1 MDRQTDMKDEMMI
14 QKKDA
19 EILTSLQH
27 DNFAEQQDPISL
39 NAVLL
44 LMVKFCFSA

>member
-1 MDRQTDMKDEMMI
+1 MDRQTDMKFEIKI

-19 EILTSLQH
+19 KILTSLQH

-44 LMVKFCFSA
+44 LIVK